1 MKKHFSIAC
10 KKDDESAARRFA
22 YAVASGFTETSFSL
36 SGGMLSP
43 EEPRAAREAG
53 LLAEA
58 LRLPSEGVNLIWET
72 PGLKDRPEGWLPTDE
87 RTPDETT
94 WEMLR
99 SLYDSYFSFAAG
111 IGIHRVIFV
120 PTTGIGAPPV
130 SQTGLSRLRELAAL
144 AREKEVRLLIEN
156 DRSAPHFEAA
166 VRVVSDGYHGVSFSP
181 AKAWRYHGT
190 SALPPYAAE
199 HLLRLSLDDGKGD
212 DFGYLP
218 FEGDTD
224 FRPFARSMANVRFRG
239 TMAISPDVSLFPY
252 RTLDCFAL
260 FSRAYDHLA
269 TLMRMIKEEEGTV

>member
-1 MKKHFSIAC
+1 MKKHFSISY
-10 KKDDESAARRFA
+10 KNGEESAERRFA
-22 YAVASGFTETSFSL
+22 YAMASGFTETAFSL

-43 EEPRAAREAG
+43 EEPHAARTAG
-53 LLAEA
+53 LLVEA
-58 LRLPSEGVNLIWET
+58 LRLPTDGVNLIWET
-72 PGLKDRPEGWLPTDE
+72 PGPKEKPEDWLPTDG

-111 IGIHRVIFV
+111 IGIGRVILV
-120 PTTGIGAPPV
+120 PTAGVGVPPV
-130 SQTGLSRLRELAAL
+130 SQTGLSRMRELAAL
-144 AREKEVRLLIEN
+144 ARERGVRLLIEN

-218 FEGDTD
+218 LEGDTD

-239 TMAISPDVSLFPY
+239 TMAIAPDASLLPY
-252 RTLDCFAL
+252 RTLDTFTL
-260 FSRAYDHLA
+260 LSRAYDNLA

>member
-1 MKKHFSIAC
+1 MKKHFSISY
-10 KKDDESAARRFA
+10 KNEEESAARRFA
-22 YAVASGFTETSFSL
+22 YAMASGFTETSFSL

-43 EEPRAAREAG
+43 EEPRAARAEG
-53 LLAEA
+53 LFVEA
-58 LRLPSEGVNLIWET
+58 LCLPTDGVNLIWET
-72 PGLKDRPEGWLPTDE
+72 PGPKEKPEDWLPTDG

-99 SLYDSYFSFAAG
+99 SLYDSYFTFAAG
-111 IGIHRVIFV
+111 IGIDRVILV
-120 PTTGIGAPPV
+120 PTAGVGVPPV
-130 SQTGLSRLRELAAL
+130 SQTGLSRMRELASL
-144 AREKEVRLLIEN
+144 AREHGVRLLIEN

-218 FEGDTD
+218 LEGDTD

-239 TMAISPDVSLFPY
+239 TMAIAPDVSLLPY
-252 RTLDCFAL
+252 RTLDTFTL
-260 FSRAYDHLA
+260 LSRAYDNLA